1 MPGPSRADIRDVST
15 GTIPGNTR
23 SNLRTSWSFAVVWN
37 LISTPL
43 LFIIPQEYQRNHLAA
58 IGFLFPVIGVG
69 LLTWAVITTLRWR
82 RFGPSRFE
90 MSPAT
95 LGGQLSGT
103 IHTRLD
109 NVHSTR
115 VTLKLTCLD
124 RITRG
129 SGDNRDTREN
139 IIWREEYVVPE
150 GQVGLGGLDASI
162 PVRFALPADA
172 RETTAVGQSDGI
184 VWVLA
189 AEANVPGVDFKEDFD
204 VPVRRGAATGTV
216 ETTRT
221 DGFAPARE
229 PLSPMDLAA
238 SGSTS
243 RRRSKAR
250 STTSHAHATRASPA
264 GSRCSRSCGPARSGC
279 NMRSAS
285 RDSSSSSPA
294 PSSPADRHRA
304 RSLARSHDGHD
315 RQRLGAPAT
324 CHPRDWQRAHLPKRT
339 ITRLDLHISMQST
352 GRSGIPY
359 YELRATLDTGKHKH
373 LGDGIRNKQH
383 AEWLAERMR
392 GEIGLRVGGLAV
404 LPARAAPR
412 VRASSSARRRHRRS
426 RPGRTP
432 PVATRGRRRVARSPR
447 AGRIAPHPW
456 TAPSLLR
463 LCPDRCDAPRRTS

>member
-43 LFIIPQEYQRNHLAA
+43 LFIIPQEYERNHLAA

-221 DGFAPARE
+221 DGFAPVRA

-238 SGSTS
+238 SGIHVTPTVEGTQYYFARARNASFASGLTMFTLLWTGALWVQYAVGIPRFFIFVTGAFEILLIVIVLEVWLGVTTVTIGS
-243 RRRSKAR
+243 DSVHRRRDIFGIGSAR
-250 STTSHAHATRASPA
+250 II
-264 GSRCSRSCGPARSGC
+264 
-279 NMRSAS
+279 
-285 RDSSSSSPA
+285 
-294 PSSPADRHRA
+294 
-304 RSLARSHDGHD
+304 
-315 RQRLGAPAT
+315 
-324 CHPRDWQRAHLPKRT
+324 PKRT
-339 ITRLDLHISMQST
+339 ITRLDLHISMQTT

-392 GEIGLRVGGLAV
+392 GEIGLN
-404 LPARAAPR
+404 
-412 VRASSSARRRHRRS
+412 AS
-426 RPGRTP
+426 
-432 PVATRGRRRVARSPR
+432 
-447 AGRIAPHPW
+447 
-456 TAPSLLR
+456 
-463 LCPDRCDAPRRTS
+463 